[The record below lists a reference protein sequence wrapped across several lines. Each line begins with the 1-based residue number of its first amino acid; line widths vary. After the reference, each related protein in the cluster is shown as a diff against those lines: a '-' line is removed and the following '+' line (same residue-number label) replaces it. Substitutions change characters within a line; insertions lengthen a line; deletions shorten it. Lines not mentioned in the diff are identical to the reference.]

1 MQATKTIL
9 IADDSDGH
17 RKVLELVLS
26 AHNYEVVAA
35 QDGHQ
40 ALTYLQNNTPD
51 LMILDIN
58 MPYASGIEVC
68 QRAKRLTRL
77 KHVPVIIMTSLTDTE
92 TRNAVQDAQA
102 DLLINKP
109 ITGKNLHEMIVK
121 LWANP
126 RFTQA

>member
-1 MQATKTIL
+1 MQGTKTIL

-26 AHNYEVVAA
+26 AHNYQVVAM

-51 LMILDIN
+51 LMILDVN
-58 MPYASGIEVC
+58 MPFASGIEIC
-68 QRAKRLTRL
+68 QRARRLSRL

-92 TRNAVQDAQA
+92 TRNAVSEAQA

-109 ITGKNLHEMIVK
+109 ITGQNLHEMIVK
-121 LWANP
+121 LWNNP
-126 RFTQA
+126 RITQA